1 MKILIIHNIL
11 WAHYKSALF
20 EQIEKGVGNED
31 EVLVLQIA
39 KNELSRKKM
48 ETKEFPYSYNFKVLF
63 DDYIDNLGTFKKFKA
78 LVSFILKYKPDV
90 VNVTGYAADIAISFT
105 ILFCRLSGIKVVI
118 SNESTALES
127 SNNFF
132 KETIKKILVKSSSG
146 FICFGKLAKDY
157 MIQLGAK
164 PQQIIEDKAAVVD
177 DIRLLKSFEEAKS
190 NSFKVSE
197 IKTSNNF
204 IFVGRIIEEKNL
216 SSLFNSFDSFKRNDS
231 KFNDWGLIILG
242 DGELKGGFQEYVKVK
257 QTENVYFLPSVSWE
271 EVPKYFTLADVFV
284 LPSKSETWGLVV
296 NEAMICGLPIIIS
309 DKCGCSSDLLDGNGL
324 IFESG
329 DEVTLEAHLTQM
341 ASDIDFREKCG
352 LKSLEIISEFK
363 VERVGARVLKGF
375 KNL

>member
-20 EQIEKGVGNED
+20 EQIEKAAGKND

-39 KNELSRKKM
+39 KNELSRKNM
-48 ETKEFPYSYNFKVLF
+48 ETTEFPYSYNFKVLF
-63 DDYIDNLGTFKKFKA
+63 DDYIDNLSTFKKFKA
-78 LVSFILKYKPDV
+78 LTSFILKFKPDL
-90 VNVTGYAADIAISFT
+90 VNATGYAADISITFI
-105 ILFCRLSGIKVVI
+105 ILFCRLLGIKVVI

-127 SNNFF
+127 NNNFI

-157 MIQLGAK
+157 MIQLGAR
-164 PQQIIEDKAAVVD
+164 PNQIIEDKAAVVD
-177 DIRLLKSFEEAKS
+177 DIRILESFEEAKRDK
-190 NSFKVSE
+190 FTVAE
-197 IKTSNNF
+197 IKTSKNF

-216 SSLFNSFDSFKRNDS
+216 GSLFNSFDSFKRNSIQFD
-231 KFNDWGLIILG
+231 DWGLIILG
-242 DGELKGGFQEYVKVK
+242 DGELKAGFQKYVADKHISD
-257 QTENVYFLPSVSWE
+257 VYFLPSVSWE

-309 DKCGCSSDLLDGNGL
+309 DKCGCSSDLLKNNGL
-324 IFESG
+324 IFQSG
-329 DEVTLEAHLTQM
+329 DENTLEAHLEKM
-341 ASDIDFREKCG
+341 ASDADFREKCG
-352 LKSLEIISEFK
+352 LNSLEVISEFK
-363 VERVGARVLKGF
+363 VENVGARVLKGF

>member
-20 EQIEKGVGNED
+20 EQIEKAAGKED

-39 KNELSRKKM
+39 KNELSRKNM
-48 ETKEFPYSYNFKVLF
+48 ETTEFPYSYNFKVLF
-63 DDYIDNLGTFKKFKA
+63 DDYIDNLSTFKKFKA
-78 LVSFILKYKPDV
+78 LASFILKFKPDL
-90 VNVTGYAADIAISFT
+90 VNATGYAADISITFI
-105 ILFCRLSGIKVVI
+105 ILFCRLLGIKVVI

-127 SNNFF
+127 NNNFI

-164 PQQIIEDKAAVVD
+164 PYQIIEDKAAVVD
-177 DIRLLKSFEEAKS
+177 DIRILESFEEAKR
-190 NSFKVSE
+190 NNFAVSD
-197 IKTSNNF
+197 IKTSKNF

-216 SSLFNSFDSFKRNDS
+216 GSLFNSFDSFKRKNIQFD
-231 KFNDWGLIILG
+231 DWGLIILG
-242 DGELKGGFQEYVKVK
+242 DGELKAGFQKYVADKHISD
-257 QTENVYFLPSVSWE
+257 VYFLPSVSWE

-309 DKCGCSSDLLDGNGL
+309 DKCGCSSDLLKNNGL
-324 IFESG
+324 IFQSG
-329 DEVTLEAHLTQM
+329 DENTLEAHFKKM
-341 ASDIDFREKCG
+341 ASDADFREKCG
-352 LKSLEIISEFK
+352 LNSLEVISEFK
-363 VERVGARVLKGF
+363 VENVGARVLNGF